1 MSIKE
6 QNAYST
12 AANVAEEV
20 FSGIRTVFAFGGE
33 KIEIDRYNDRLMNA
47 KQPVQ
52 MKSLLLGIRE
62 GMLRFLFFGS
72 SALVY
77 WYGVK
82 LVLNDRRNMD
92 RVYTPSVMMIVC

>member
-33 KIEIDRYNDRLMNA
+33 GVEVVRCFTDRFVAQLI
-47 KQPVQ
+47 VFE
-52 MKSLLLGIRE
+52 L
-62 GMLRFLFFGS
+62 
-72 SALVY
+72 
-77 WYGVK
+77 
-82 LVLNDRRNMD
+82 LVLGPIQRPLDECK
-92 RVYTPSVMMIVC
+92 TASSSEKLAAGHS